1 MLSTLTT
8 KDYNTFRI
16 GDTEIV
22 GARLMNTALPGDT
35 VKVISPCHIELV
47 GRADHSRIVGI
58 LELTAKVRFGMT
70 SRGAPICRF
79 SPFSE
84 SYPPFYVGCS
94 QKDISQNMLAVVEF
108 SEWKDSTCPRGT
120 LVQMIGP
127 AGDLASEEQAL
138 ALHTSPLRWKK
149 LEELVEPP
157 LLNSQVRGDTFHVD
171 PPGCKDIDD
180 AITLTPME
188 GGKTR
193 VQIHIADVASWLTA
207 NPFLAEKA
215 SKISQ
220 TLYRDGEAIRPM
232 FPAELSEGTFSLLP
246 GAMRRVLTLSF
257 TWDKVPMDFAWSH
270 DMIRVS
276 QGFTYYSVASSI
288 FANDLEMIC
297 SGLAGRP
304 VTDSHEWIEQLMLL
318 YNREA
323 AKMLREAGRGV
334 LRRHKGRDEERFS
347 AYAALGLPAERLA
360 TAAGEYCDAAA
371 AETRHWG
378 LGQDVY
384 CHASSPIRRWADCVN
399 QKVLLQIISGT
410 RGTALPNSLDH
421 PDYMNTRSKAFKA
434 YERDIT
440 FARAII
446 GAEKKEVDGIV
457 ADLGRVWVATWGRI
471 VKVDTAEISSGTPVR
486 VKFFC
491 DATKRNWKRRMVL
504 KIEGI
509 AAPSS

>member
-1 MLSTLTT
+1 MPTLIT

-16 GDTEIV
+16 GDVEIV

-35 VKVISPCHIELV
+35 VKVLSLSHVEIVE
-47 GRADHSRIVGI
+47 RADHSRIVGI

-94 QKDISQNMLAVVEF
+94 QKDVSQNMLAVVEF

-127 AGDLASEEQAL
+127 AGDLAAEEQAL
-138 ALHTSPLRWKK
+138 AFHASPLRWKNM
-149 LEELVEPP
+149 EALVEPP
-157 LLNSQVRGDTFHVD
+157 PSNNHVRGNTFHVD

-232 FPAELSEGTFSLLP
+232 FPAELSEDTFSLLP
-246 GAMRRVLTLSF
+246 GALRRVLTLSF
-257 TWDKVPMDFAWSH
+257 IWDKVPTDFAWSH

-276 QGFTYYSVASSI
+276 QGFTYYSVTKSI
-288 FANDLEMIC
+288 FANDLEKIC

-323 AKMLREAGRGV
+323 AKILREAGRGV

-384 CHASSPIRRWADCVN
+384 CHASSPIRRWADCLN
-399 QKVLLQIISGT
+399 QMVLLQIVSGT
-410 RGTALPNSLDH
+410 AAAPPPSEI
-421 PDYMNTRSKAFKA
+421 DYMNTRSKAFKA

-457 ADLGRVWVATWGRI
+457 ADPGRVWVAAWGRI
-471 VKVDTAEISSGTPVR
+471 VKMDTADSVSGAPVR

-504 KIEGI
+504 ALQQKI
-509 AAPSS
+509 

>member
-1 MLSTLTT
+1 MSILKT
-8 KDYNTFRI
+8 KDYNTFHI
-16 GDTEIV
+16 GDVEIV

-35 VKVISPCHIELV
+35 VRVFSPSHVEIVE
-47 GRADHSRIVGI
+47 RADHSRIVGI

-70 SRGAPICRF
+70 SRGASICRF

-94 QKDISQNMLAVVEF
+94 QKDVSQNMLAVIEF
-108 SEWKDSTCPRGT
+108 SEWKGSTCPRGT
-120 LVQMIGP
+120 LVQMFGP
-127 AGDLASEEQAL
+127 AGDLAAEEEAL
-138 ALHTSPLRWKK
+138 AFHASPLRWKK
-149 LEELVEPP
+149 LEALVEPP
-157 LLNSQVRGDTFHVD
+157 LLNNQVRGNTFHVD

-215 SKISQ
+215 SRISQ

-232 FPAELSEGTFSLLP
+232 FPAELSEDAFSLLP
-246 GAMRRVLTLSF
+246 GAARRVLTLSF
-257 TWDKVPMDFAWSH
+257 IWDKVPTEFVWSH

-276 QGFTYYSVASSI
+276 QGFTYYSVTKSI
-288 FANDLEMIC
+288 FANDLEAIC
-297 SGLAGRP
+297 SGLAGRR

-323 AKMLREAGRGV
+323 AKMLRAAGRGV

-360 TAAGEYCDAAA
+360 TAAGEYCHASA

-399 QKVLLQIISGT
+399 QMVLLQIVSGSEVV
-410 RGTALPNSLDH
+410 ASPADV
-421 PDYMNTRSKAFKA
+421 DYMNARSKAFKG

-440 FARAII
+440 FARAVI

-457 ADLGRVWVATWGRI
+457 ADTGCVWVAAWGRI
-471 VKVDTAEISSGTPVR
+471 VKMDTGANASGTPVR
-486 VKFFC
+486 IKFFC
-491 DATKRNWKRRMVL
+491 DATQRNWKRRMVL
-504 KIEGI
+504 
-509 AAPSS
+509 APV